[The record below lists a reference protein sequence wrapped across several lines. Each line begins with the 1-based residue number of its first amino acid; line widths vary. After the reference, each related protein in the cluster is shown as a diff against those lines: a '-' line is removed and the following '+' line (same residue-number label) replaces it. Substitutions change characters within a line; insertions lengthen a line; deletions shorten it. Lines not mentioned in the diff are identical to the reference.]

1 MGGRG
6 ASMAHQVA
14 FPNER
19 RAKSEL
25 GRISGKNSGKILRLQ
40 KPGQEDIF
48 FEYKKSQYEIRR
60 GDEKMT
66 LDKSRAEKNLE
77 SLFDLGFFKAR

>member
-6 ASMAHQVA
+6 SSMARQIA
-14 FPNER
+14 FPNEK
-19 RAKSEL
+19 RAISEL
-25 GRISGKNSGKILRLQ
+25 RGISGKNSGKILRLQ

-60 GDEKMT
+60 GDEKFI
-66 LDKSRAEKNLE
+66 LDKSRARKNLE